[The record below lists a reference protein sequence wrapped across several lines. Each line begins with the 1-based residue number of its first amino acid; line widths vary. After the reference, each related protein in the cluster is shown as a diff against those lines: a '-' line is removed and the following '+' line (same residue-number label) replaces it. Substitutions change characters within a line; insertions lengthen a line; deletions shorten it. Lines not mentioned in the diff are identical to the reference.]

1 MLKKLLKYDL
11 KNMFKFISIFY
22 LLAIFF
28 AVLTRIFF
36 GLEQTLI
43 IKIIGQICVG
53 AMFSMIA
60 SSIINT
66 LMRSW
71 IRFKETI
78 YGDESYLIHTLP
90 VTKKTLFESKF
101 ILHFLTLTC
110 TLLVSFLAIF
120 IAYYSKDNINLL
132 NSLLSNITSN
142 LNISNSLFIFVIIFI
157 LALEIFAGL
166 ESGILGII
174 FGYKKSNNKVLYS
187 VIFGFL
193 VYILSQLF
201 VLLSLFITGLFNK
214 NIMNIFTSS
223 IIDFNTIKIIVI
235 ISVLV
240 YILIIA
246 MLNFISVK
254 ELKKGV
260 NVM

>member
-28 AVLTRIFF
+28 AILTRIFF
-36 GLEQTLI
+36 SLEQTLI

-110 TLLVSFLAIF
+110 TLLFSLIAIF
-120 IAYYSKDNINLL
+120 IAYYSKDNINIL

-166 ESGILGII
+166 ESEILEII

-201 VLLSLFITGLFNK
+201 ILLSLFITGLFNK
-214 NIMNIFTSS
+214 NVMNIFTSS

-235 ISVLV
+235 ISILI

>member
-11 KNMFKFISIFY
+11 ENMFKFISIFY

-28 AVLTRIFF
+28 AILTRIFF
-36 GLEQTLI
+36 DLEQTLI
-43 IKIIGQICVG
+43 IKIISQICVG

-90 VTKKTLFESKF
+90 VTKETLFESKF

-132 NSLLSNITSN
+132 NSL
-142 LNISNSLFIFVIIFI
+142 FIFVIIFI

-174 FGYKKSNNKVLYS
+174 FGYKKSNNKVFYS

-214 NIMNIFTSS
+214 NVMNIFTSS
-223 IIDFNTIKIIVI
+223 IIDFNTIKIIVM
-235 ISVLV
+235 ISILV
-240 YILIIA
+240 YILIIV

>member
-1 MLKKLLKYDL
+1 MLNKLLKYDL

-28 AVLTRIFF
+28 AILTKIFF
-36 GLEQTLI
+36 NLEQTLI

-101 ILHFLTLTC
+101 ILHFITLTS
-110 TLLVSFLAIF
+110 TLLVSLIAIF

-132 NSLLSNITSN
+132 NNLLSNVTNN
-142 LNISNSLFIFVIIFI
+142 LNISNSLFMLVIIFI
-157 LALEIFAGL
+157 LALEIFTGL

-174 FGYKKSNNKVLYS
+174 FGYKKSNNKALYS

-193 VYILSQLF
+193 IYILSQLF
-201 VLLSLFITGLFNK
+201 VLLSLFIAGLFNK
-214 NIMNIFTSS
+214 NIMNIFTSN

-235 ISVLV
+235 ISILV
-240 YILIIA
+240 YILIIV

>member
-1 MLKKLLKYDL
+1 MLNKLLKYDL

-28 AVLTRIFF
+28 AILTKIFF
-36 GLEQTLI
+36 NLEQTLI

-101 ILHFLTLTC
+101 ILHFITLTS
-110 TLLVSFLAIF
+110 TLLVSLIAIF

-132 NSLLSNITSN
+132 NNLLSNVTNS
-142 LNISNSLFIFVIIFI
+142 LNISNSLFMFVIIFI
-157 LALEIFAGL
+157 LALEIFTGL

-174 FGYKKSNNKVLYS
+174 FGYKKSNNKALYS

-193 VYILSQLF
+193 IYILSQLF
-201 VLLSLFITGLFNK
+201 VLLSLFIAGLFNK
-214 NIMNIFTSS
+214 NIMNIFTSN

-235 ISVLV
+235 ISILV
-240 YILIIA
+240 YILIIV